1 METPVQALTDRQERF
16 VFEYLKDQNASAAA
30 ERAGYAARSRASQA
44 SELMQNPAV
53 RERVR
58 MEMQSLLAELRLS
71 ALDLMKERMRAAFFR
86 AGKLFDASGQLLGF
100 EEMEAEVRDSLVIS
114 GKWRKGEPE
123 VRFRQPNR
131 EPALRAL
138 ERVHERLEKL
148 NEQHYEKMERQ
159 GQAYAPA
166 AAWPVMQPAQAVG
179 EAGRADE
186 AAAAVER
193 GRVQPA
199 QAVMAQAE
207 QAAPTAIEPEVPP
220 TVAADAP
227 AQPQIFVEKPQVPQG
242 DFFQGVFSGSAN
254 TTVVQAPV
262 PATPAGDFA
271 EISQVFSGSA
281 EKPAESATGKRP
293 ERSPLGGPAKP
304 SLLSKALA
312 ALSPGKKENAPP
324 DLAPAPL
331 PVRGNLNPGAPLV
344 KRHDPSLMWGG
355 PRKYVPPE
363 PSPALLEHLARIKHE
378 ELNAEVKREMELRGG
393 KIKPGEV
400 RPAYPSGFNPPWLRD
415 QRPRYA
421 IGAGEFYFSG
431 EEPED

>member
-1 METPVQALTDRQERF
+1 MEAPTLTDRQERF

-30 ERAGYAARSRASQA
+30 ERAGYSARSRASQA
-44 SELMQNPAV
+44 GELMRIPAV
-53 RERVR
+53 RERIR
-58 MEMQSLLAELRLS
+58 IEMQSLLAELRLS

-148 NEQHYEKMERQ
+148 NEAHYAALERAQ
-159 GQAYAPA
+159 RSVAPLPPGQGAVPTGMWMALKPEQSAPAQTDQGGGQAKAPA
-166 AAWPVMQPAQAVG
+166 A
-179 EAGRADE
+179 ESGRDF
-186 AAAAVER
+186 
-193 GRVQPA
+193 
-199 QAVMAQAE
+199 AE
-207 QAAPTAIEPEVPP
+207 NSR
-220 TVAADAP
+220 
-227 AQPQIFVEKPQVPQG
+227 VPQG
-242 DFFQGVFSGSAN
+242 DFFQGVFSGAAN

-262 PATPAGDFA
+262 QAAPAGDFA

-312 ALSPGKKENAPP
+312 ALGPGKKENAPP

-331 PVRGNLNPGAPLV
+331 PVRGNLNPGAPLI

-355 PRKYVPPE
+355 PRKYTPPE

-393 KIKPGEV
+393 KIRPGEV
-400 RPAYPSGFNPPWLRD
+400 KPAYPPGYNPPWLRD
-415 QRPRYA
+415 ERPRYA
-421 IGAGEFYFSG
+421 IGAGEFFFSG
-431 EEPED
+431 EEEDD